1 LLGRSGNEGVYSMTG
16 INQNV
21 MNNLE
26 GSYYTSYGMGS
37 LNTQGI
43 GITGYNNSGN
53 IIGEV
58 VK

>member
-1 LLGRSGNEGVYSMTG
+1 MLGRSGNEGVYSMSG

-37 LNTQGI
+37 LNTPGI
-43 GITGYNNSGN
+43 GIAGYNNSGT

>member
-1 LLGRSGNEGVYSMTG
+1 MTG

-43 GITGYNNSGN
+43 GITSYNNSGN

-58 VK
+58 VKQREKVG

>member
-1 LLGRSGNEGVYSMTG
+1 MSG

-37 LNTQGI
+37 LNTPGI
-43 GITGYNNSGN
+43 GIAGYNNSGT